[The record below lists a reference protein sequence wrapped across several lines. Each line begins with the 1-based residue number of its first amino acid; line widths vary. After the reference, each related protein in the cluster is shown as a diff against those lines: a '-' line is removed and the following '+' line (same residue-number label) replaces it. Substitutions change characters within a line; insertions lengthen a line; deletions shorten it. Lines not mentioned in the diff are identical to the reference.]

1 MEHPGGVS
9 ETTGTLVLMTLAGDT
24 EDTEDT
30 EKSSNTLN
38 VDRMEDPDAN
48 QRQAEITS
56 KCTAVIP
63 VKRETKQEISELT
76 NTLPCPPQ

>member
-56 KCTAVIP
+56 KCTAVSSDRASSFP
-63 VKRETKQEISELT
+63 
-76 NTLPCPPQ
+76 LPLLVSI